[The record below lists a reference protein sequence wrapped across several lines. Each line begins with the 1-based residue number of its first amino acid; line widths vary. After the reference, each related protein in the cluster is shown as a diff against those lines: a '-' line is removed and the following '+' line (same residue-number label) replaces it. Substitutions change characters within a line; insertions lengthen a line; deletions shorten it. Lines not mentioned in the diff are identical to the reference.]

1 MSRDLNSDLIT
12 QITSEAFRPFF
23 AIQATLDS
31 TNLRLWTGL
40 GDLSISG
47 ITYTGVGE
55 FLSIGDLE
63 EASDISVKGLS
74 LTLSG
79 IPSDLISLAL
89 NTPYQ
94 GRELTMYFGVTD
106 LQRVF
111 LLQENGSFLLL
122 ETDSRITVGDDD
134 APAQMFRGFID
145 TMTIEEGA
153 ETASISVSVENR
165 LIDLER
171 TRIFRYTDQ
180 SQKAVHPNDKGLEF
194 VEDLQDKTFNWGR
207 G

>member
-1 MSRDLNSDLIT
+1 MSRDLNSDLIA

-23 AIQATLDS
+23 AINATLES
-31 TNLRLWTGL
+31 TTLRLWTGV

-47 ITYTGVGE
+47 VTYTGVGT
-55 FLSIGDLE
+55 FLTIGDLE
-63 EASDISVKGLS
+63 ESASISAKGLE

-79 IPSDLISLAL
+79 IPSDLLSLAL

-94 GRELTMYFGVTD
+94 GRELSLFFGVTD

-111 LLQENGSFLLL
+111 LLKEGGGFLLL
-122 ETDSRITVGDDD
+122 ENDGRIILGDDD
-134 APAQMFRGFID
+134 APAQMFRGYID
-145 TMTIEEGA
+145 TMNIQEGA
-153 ETASISVSVENR
+153 ETSTIAVSVESR

-171 TRIFRYTDQ
+171 IRVRRYTDQ
-180 SQKAVHPNDKGLEF
+180 LQKSLFAGDKGLEF

-207 G
+207 T

>member
-1 MSRDLNSDLIT
+1 MSRDLNSDLIA

-23 AIQATLDS
+23 AINATLES
-31 TNLRLWTGL
+31 TTLRLWTGI

-47 ITYTGVGE
+47 VTYTGVGT
-55 FLSIGDLE
+55 FLSVGELE
-63 EASDISVKGLS
+63 ESASISAKGLE

-79 IPSDLISLAL
+79 IPSDLLSLAL

-94 GRELTMYFGVTD
+94 GRELTMLFGVTD

-111 LLQENGSFLLL
+111 LLKEGGGFLLL
-122 ETDSRITVGDDD
+122 ENDGRIIVGDDD
-134 APAQMFRGFID
+134 APAQMFRGYID
-145 TMTIEEGA
+145 TMNIQEGA
-153 ETASISVSVENR
+153 ETSSIAVSVESR

-171 TRIFRYTDQ
+171 VRVRRYTDQ
-180 SQKAVHPNDKGLEF
+180 LQKALFAGDKGLEF

-207 G
+207 T

>member
-12 QITSEAFRPFF
+12 QITSAAFRPFF

-63 EASDISVKGLS
+63 EASDISVKGLT

-79 IPSDLISLAL
+79 IPSDLVSLAL

-111 LLQENGSFLLL
+111 LLQENGSFLML
-122 ETDSRITVGDDD
+122 ETGDRITVGDDD

-153 ETASISVSVENR
+153 ESASISVSVENR

-171 TRIFRYTDQ
+171 IRVFRYTDQ
-180 SQKAVHPNDKGLEF
+180 SQKAVHPGDKGLEF

>member
-12 QITSEAFRPFF
+12 QITSGAFRPFF
-23 AIQATLDS
+23 AINATLDS
-31 TNLRLWTGL
+31 TDLRLWTGL

-47 ITYTGVGE
+47 ATYTGVGE
-55 FLSIGDLE
+55 FLSISDLE
-63 EASDISVKGLS
+63 EASDISVKGLT

-94 GRELTMYFGVTD
+94 GRELSMFFGVTD

-111 LLQENGSFLLL
+111 LLQESGSFLLL
-122 ETDSRITVGDDD
+122 ETDDRIIVGDDD

-153 ETASISVSVENR
+153 ETATIGVSVENR

-171 TRIFRYTDQ
+171 VRVFRYTDQ
-180 SQKAVHPNDKGLEF
+180 SQKAIHPNDKGFEF

>member
-1 MSRDLNSDLIT
+1 MGRDLDSDLIA
-12 QITSEAFRPFF
+12 QITSPAFRPFF
-23 AIQATLDS
+23 AINATLDS
-31 TNLRLWTGL
+31 TTLRLWTGV

-47 ITYTGVGE
+47 VVYSGVGE
-55 FLSIGDLE
+55 FLAIGDIE
-63 EASDISVKGLS
+63 EASDISVKGLTLS
-74 LTLSG
+74 LSG

-94 GRELTMYFGVTD
+94 GRELTMLFGVTD

-122 ETDSRITVGDDD
+122 ETADRFITGDDS
-134 APAQMFRGFID
+134 APAQLFKGFID
-145 TMTIEEGA
+145 TMVIEEA
-153 ETASISVSVENR
+153 TETATISVTVENR

-171 TRIFRYTDQ
+171 QRVFRYTDQ
-180 SQKAVHPNDKGLEF
+180 SQKAIHPNDKGFEF

>member
-12 QITSEAFRPFF
+12 QITSPAFRPFF
-23 AIQATLDS
+23 AINATLDS
-31 TNLRLWTGL
+31 TALRLWTGL

-47 ITYTGVGE
+47 ETYTGVGE
-55 FLSIGDLE
+55 FLGIGDLE

-94 GRELTMYFGVTD
+94 GRELTMFFGVTD

-122 ETDSRITVGDDD
+122 ETDDRIIVGDDD

-145 TMTIEEGA
+145 TMTIEENA
-153 ETASISVSVENR
+153 ESASIMVSVENR

-171 TRIFRYTDQ
+171 QRVFRYTDQ
-180 SQKAVHPNDKGLEF
+180 SQKAVHPNDKGFEF

>member
-12 QITSEAFRPFF
+12 QITSAAYRPFF

-31 TNLRLWTGL
+31 TTLRLWTGI

-47 ITYTGVGE
+47 ITYSGVGE

-63 EASDISVKGLS
+63 EASDISVKGLN

-94 GRELTMYFGVTD
+94 GRELTMFFGVTD

-111 LLQENGSFLLL
+111 LLKEQGGFLLL
-122 ETDSRITVGDDD
+122 ESGGRFTTGDDD

-145 TMTIEEGA
+145 TMTIEEGS
-153 ETASISVSVENR
+153 ETATISVSVENR

-171 TRIFRYTDQ
+171 SRIFRYTDQ
-180 SQKAVHPNDKGLEF
+180 SQKAVYPNDKGLEF

>member
-12 QITSEAFRPFF
+12 QITSPAFRPFF
-23 AIQATLDS
+23 AINATLDS
-31 TNLRLWTGL
+31 TDLRLWTGL

-47 ITYTGVGE
+47 ATYTGVGE
-55 FLSIGDLE
+55 FLGIGDLE

-94 GRELTMYFGVTD
+94 GRELTMFFGVTD

-111 LLQENGSFLLL
+111 LLQESGSFLLL
-122 ETDSRITVGDDD
+122 ETDDRIIVGDDD

-153 ETASISVSVENR
+153 ETASIMVSVENR

-171 TRIFRYTDQ
+171 QRVFRYTDQ
-180 SQKAVHPNDKGLEF
+180 SQKAVHPNDKGFLI
-194 VEDLQDKTFNWGR
+194 VTGKQ
-207 G
+207 

>member
-12 QITSEAFRPFF
+12 QITSGAFRPFF
-23 AIQATLDS
+23 AINATLDS
-31 TNLRLWTGL
+31 TDLRLWTGL

-47 ITYTGVGE
+47 ATYTGVGE
-55 FLSIGDLE
+55 FLSISDLE
-63 EASDISVKGLS
+63 EASDISVKGLT

-94 GRELTMYFGVTD
+94 GRELSMFFGVTD

-111 LLQENGSFLLL
+111 LLQESGSFLLL
-122 ETDSRITVGDDD
+122 ETDDRIIVGEDD

-153 ETASISVSVENR
+153 ETATIGVSVENR

-171 TRIFRYTDQ
+171 VRVFRYTDQ
-180 SQKAVHPNDKGLEF
+180 SQKAIHPNDKGFEF